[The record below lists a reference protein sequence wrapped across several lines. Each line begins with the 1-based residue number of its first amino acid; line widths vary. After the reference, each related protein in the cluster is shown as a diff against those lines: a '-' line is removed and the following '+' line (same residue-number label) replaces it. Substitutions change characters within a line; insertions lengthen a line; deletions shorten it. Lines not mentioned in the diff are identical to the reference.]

1 MVLQSIHSVLAKTLS
16 FLLVSGHYLFHNF
29 RVGMGTELANRGVP
43 ATNNQE
49 LDQALMSMTKYQTP
63 PDFLL
68 IRLGFND
75 LTNEHTILKS
85 FTENAQC
92 TSYRF
97 YGIWPNTTLIW
108 SAILPRRYWHFAPS
122 EWSTKKG
129 QD

>member
-1 MVLQSIHSVLAKTLS
+1 MIYASCPPPPHTPIHTFILPVLPNSNPTKFSQGVRG
-16 FLLVSGHYLFHNF
+16 LLW
-29 RVGMGTELANRGVP
+29 
-43 ATNNQE
+43 QE

-63 PDFLL
+63 PDILL
-68 IRLGFND
+68 IRLGSND

>member
-1 MVLQSIHSVLAKTLS
+1 MIYASCPPPHTHTPIHTFILPVLPNNNPTKFSQGVRG
-16 FLLVSGHYLFHNF
+16 LLW
-29 RVGMGTELANRGVP
+29 
-43 ATNNQE
+43 QE

-68 IRLGFND
+68 IRLGSND

-97 YGIWPNTTLIW
+97 YGIWQNTTLIW